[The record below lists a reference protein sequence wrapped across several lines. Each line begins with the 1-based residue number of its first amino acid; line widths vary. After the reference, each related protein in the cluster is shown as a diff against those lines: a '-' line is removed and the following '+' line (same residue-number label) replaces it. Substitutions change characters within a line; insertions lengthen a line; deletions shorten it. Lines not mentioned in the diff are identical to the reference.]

1 MIEKNYF
8 YKEQNLLKKCSC
20 CNSDAKFYYVS
31 SGPLSDSSFYLRFR
45 IKCSCCDILD
55 KSIDGIIEMSLN
67 KDGELIFLNDNRN
80 KCIEIWNGEN

>member
-31 SGPLSDSSFYLRFR
+31 SGALSDSSFYIRFR
-45 IKCSCCDILD
+45 IGCSRCNIFDEFT
-55 KSIDGIIEMSLN
+55 DGIIEMSF
-67 KDGELIFLNDNRN
+67 DDNGKIIISTDTRN
-80 KCIEIWNGEN
+80 ECINLWNEEN